1 MSATEGTSS
10 FLAKIFTAPV
20 TVFPGFSRLSGE
32 MAEKQTQ
39 TTSLTEIRL
48 IATLLA
54 PLAMAG
60 AAIVAM
66 REAR

>member
-1 MSATEGTSS
+1 
-10 FLAKIFTAPV
+10 
-20 TVFPGFSRLSGE
+20 
-32 MAEKQTQ
+32 MAEKPAQTP
-39 TTSLTEIRL
+39 SLTEIRL

>member
-1 MSATEGTSS
+1 
-10 FLAKIFTAPV
+10 
-20 TVFPGFSRLSGE
+20 